1 MHTSFSGTLNDRVDT
16 FCTLN
21 QEVQVAYWQ
30 EGGLP
35 SRRPVFGSRPAYFS
49 DYNPMILISH
59 YYS

>member
-1 MHTSFSGTLNDRVDT
+1 MHTSFSGTLNDRVDN
-16 FCTLN
+16 FRTLN
-21 QEVQVAYWQ
+21 QEVQ

-35 SRRPVFGSRPAYFS
+35 SRRLVFGSRPAYFW

>member
-1 MHTSFSGTLNDRVDT
+1 MHTSFSGTLNDRVDN

-35 SRRPVFGSRPAYFS
+35 SSRPGFGSRPAYFS
-49 DYNPMILISH
+49 TNNPMILIIPN
-59 YYS
+59 YS

>member
-1 MHTSFSGTLNDRVDT
+1 MHTSFSGTLNDRVDK

-35 SRRPVFGSRPAYFS
+35 SRPPVFGSRPAYLS